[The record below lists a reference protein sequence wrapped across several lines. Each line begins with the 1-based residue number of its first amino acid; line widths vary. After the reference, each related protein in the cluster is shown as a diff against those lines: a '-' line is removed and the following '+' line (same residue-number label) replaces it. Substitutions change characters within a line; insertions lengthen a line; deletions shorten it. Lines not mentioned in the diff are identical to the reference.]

1 MPSLFKT
8 FWEASDMCPF
18 PFYAIICYLSNLLC
32 KIKREL
38 PSRAFVAVNDVK
50 STSLLLSPYK
60 KLRGNLQIRTL
71 LRMRV
76 EEDEG
81 PSYSLYRDSIVS

>member
-1 MPSLFKT
+1 MPSLSQDL
-8 FWEASDMCPF
+8 WETSDVCPF
-18 PFYAIICYLSNLLC
+18 PFYAIICYLSNLLSA
-32 KIKREL
+32 IKKEL
-38 PSRAFVAVNDVK
+38 PSRVFVVVNKVK
-50 STSLLLSPYK
+50 SISILLSPYK

-81 PSYSLYRDSIVS
+81 PSYSLYRDSIFS